1 MNHGSWSLFAI
12 VMALA
17 PACRSTASNQGQAT
31 VDARVATAVF
41 ERLKALEGDWSGTA
55 TMGDESFAVETR
67 WRSTGGGSAVVETL
81 FVGTPHEMVTMYHL
95 DGPRLMLTHYCAARN
110 QPRMVASAATAPA
123 DAGFEASFTFLDCTN
138 LESPGAMHMHDAWMA
153 MDASGVLRS
162 RWTAWLAGKPD
173 HDAAFELRRK

>member
-1 MNHGSWSLFAI
+1 MKRGSSSLLAI
-12 VMALA
+12 GLALA
-17 PACRSTASNQGQAT
+17 PACRSTASHQGQAT

-41 ERLKALEGDWSGTA
+41 ERLKALEGEWGGTA

-67 WRSTGGGSAVVETL
+67 WRSTGGGSVVEERL

-123 DAGFEASFTFLDCTN
+123 GGGFEASFAFLDCTN
-138 LESPGAMHMHDAWMA
+138 LESPEAMHMHDAWMA
-153 MDASGVLRS
+153 LDESGVLRS